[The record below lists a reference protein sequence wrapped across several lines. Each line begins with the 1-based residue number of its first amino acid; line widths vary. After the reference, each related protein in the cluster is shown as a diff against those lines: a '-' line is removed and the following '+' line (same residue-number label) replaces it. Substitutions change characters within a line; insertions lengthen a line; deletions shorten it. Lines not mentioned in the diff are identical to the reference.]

1 MLRRKRTQEEI
12 ARKKRTKALMKELN
26 IKDISY

>member
-12 ARKKRTKALMKELN
+12 ERKERTKAHMKELS